1 MRITRPEPGSLYDIM
16 HEHSGESLFIIPIC
30 WTDAHARLLGVTFV
44 DRDPVRKPVPD
55 FNSVFSK
62 YPPRPSRI
70 ATELSKDLTTILSS
84 KSRPFGSQSI
94 KQAMRTFFP
103 TTLSKAKSDVDL
115 ELRFGN
121 HTLKR
126 AVRVAVLWK
135 HPDSPGCSFDSATT
149 KPMSSYDRIPSSS
162 RKPSDSQISDWSFVG
177 SQPPSDRPILAFVN
191 RTHLTLVRR
200 TLYRVMPGPQNGDQQ
215 NTPVSNLQ
223 KLRSKRLVPEDSDHD
238 SYLVA
243 IMTAIAQSQC
253 YPSPLDSAS
262 RSSSQKS
269 SQGSSGPTETS
280 SLQPEFRDV
289 LVRILS
295 QDNDAAEFVVY
306 NTIVTAAFLKRFSEP
321 TKSPSAD
328 DLFNGGLEV
337 DVTRVP
343 IWPVLGLKERLA
355 KALGTEIAGAECS
368 QAVDAEIETWESEQE
383 RKMRLSTLKRRREA
397 LSDVFNTSFDSTDG
411 GSPGME
417 PSSSVGI
424 GSAMG
429 ITVASPPLSPRT
441 PKRRRTQAINELE
454 VC

>member
-1 MRITRPEPGSLYDIM
+1 M

-30 WTDAHARLLGVTFV
+30 WTDAHARLLDVTFV
-44 DRDPVRKPVPD
+44 DRDPIRKPVPD
-55 FNSVFSK
+55 FNSVSSK

-70 ATELSKDLTTILSS
+70 ATELSKDLTAILSPTS
-84 KSRPFGSQSI
+84 SPFSSQSI

-103 TTLSKAKSDVDL
+103 TTLSMAKSDVDL
-115 ELRFGN
+115 ELHFGN
-121 HTLKR
+121 HILKR

-135 HPDSPGCSFDSATT
+135 HPDSAGCSFDSAAT
-149 KPMSSYDRIPSSS
+149 KPTSSYGRITSSN
-162 RKPSDSQISDWSFVG
+162 REPSDSQISDWSFVG
-177 SQPPSDRPILAFVN
+177 SQPPSDRPILAFIN
-191 RTHLTLVRR
+191 RTHLALVRR
-200 TLYRVMPGPQNGDQQ
+200 NLYRVMPGPQNGDRQ

-253 YPSPLDSAS
+253 YPPRLGSSS

-269 SQGSSGPTETS
+269 SQGSSGPTEAS
-280 SLQPEFRDV
+280 RPQPEFRDV
-289 LVRILS
+289 PVRLLS

-306 NTIVTAAFLKRFSEP
+306 STIVTAAFLKRFSEP
-321 TKSPSAD
+321 TKAPSTD
-328 DLFNGGLEV
+328 DFLTGGLRV

-355 KALGTEIAGAECS
+355 SALGTEIAGEGCS
-368 QAVDAEIETWESEQE
+368 QAADAEIETWESEQE
-383 RKMRLSTLKRRREA
+383 RKMRLNNLKRRREA
-397 LSDVFNTSFDSTDG
+397 LSEVFSTSFDSTDSG
-411 GSPGME
+411 LPGME
-417 PSSSVGI
+417 PSTSVGI
-424 GSAMG
+424 GSSIG
-429 ITVASPPLSPRT
+429 ITVSSPPLSPRT